1 MSRLAQLLDRAQ
13 GEDLGL
19 PTEVAGRVLL
29 TDADSTAYVAAATT
43 KSIETAKTRFV
54 SGVLAAQ
61 FLAGSQSSRIYL
73 TASECRKAG
82 RYRLRGQKLYQAN
95 RDHKAKPGLVEPLR
109 KAIGRNMFNKPA
121 GEDWYVN
128 LAYDL
133 EADDHIIIDAW
144 ATGVEDAVVYSA
156 DKDLRC
162 WPGMFLDPYTNRVLP
177 AEPGVGYLYWHHNKS
192 GDVLVGHGTIF
203 FWAQLVMGDTA
214 DNVAGLQRC
223 GKKQAWEW
231 LEKFNHAPIEDESKI
246 AEKVLRCYMAVD
258 QNPWPEAFAMWLY
271 RTEQYS
277 FAAHLNTLTL
287 STELKAWLHKKF
299 KEPWY
304 VDEDWRSCAGGNTEA
319 GDCDGQELPPL

>member
-1 MSRLAQLLDRAQ
+1 MNERLTRLLTQAKTL
-13 GEDLGL
+13 DLGC
-19 PTEVAGRVLL
+19 PAEVDGRVLL

-82 RYRLRGQKLYQAN
+82 RYKLRGQKLYQAN

-128 LAYDL
+128 LAFNL
-133 EADDHIIIDAW
+133 EADDQIIIDAW
-144 ATGVEDAVVYSA
+144 ATGFKDAVVYSA

-162 WPGMFLDPYTNRVLP
+162 WPGYFLDPYTNRVLGP
-177 AEPGVGYLYWHHNKS
+177 VTGVGSLWWQHNKS
-192 GDVLVGHGTIF
+192 GDVLIGHGAIF
-203 FWAQLVMGDTA
+203 FWSQMIMGDTA
-214 DNVAGLQRC
+214 DNVAGLKKG
-223 GKKQAWEW
+223 GKKLAYE
-231 LEKFNHAPIEDESKI
+231 LLAPFNDAPLEDESAI
-246 AEKVLRCYMAVD
+246 AELVLRRYMALD

-271 RTEQYS
+271 RTETYS
-277 FAAHLNTLTL
+277 FCCPSQHPVAEPGTESLAA
-287 STELKAWLHKKF
+287 
-299 KEPWY
+299 
-304 VDEDWRSCAGGNTEA
+304 
-319 GDCDGQELPPL
+319 QEVQRGMVC